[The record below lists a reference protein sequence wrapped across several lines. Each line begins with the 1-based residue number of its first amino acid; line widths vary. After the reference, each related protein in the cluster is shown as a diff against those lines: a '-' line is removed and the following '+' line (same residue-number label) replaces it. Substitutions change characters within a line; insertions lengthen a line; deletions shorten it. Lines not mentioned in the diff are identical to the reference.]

1 MGSIYDYIS
10 LSIGIGTMNIVL
22 IKQLS
27 VFPESPYHLQIWTF
41 YAFCFIPCNHPYLA
55 WIRLEFCVNSRRF
68 LRANYLPGMQL
79 CDWRHLTLVPTS
91 SSGASD
97 GIYDSF
103 RWYFRGVKY
112 HRNDCKTPLERM
124 KGTSEKTRKWLH
136 LCGVYFDR
144 EHDIIL
150 QPLALY
156 HHPLGE
162 TLTCP

>member
-1 MGSIYDYIS
+1 MD
-10 LSIGIGTMNIVL
+10 IVH

-103 RWYFRGVKY
+103 RWYFTPLKY
-112 HRNDCKTPLERM
+112 HRNDRKTPSERM
-124 KGTSEKTRKWLH
+124 KGTSGKTQKWLPSPFTFILRKFDFGVVYSPCYIIKLLIGELH
-136 LCGVYFDR
+136 LLLVFFFFHNCNV
-144 EHDIIL
+144 
-150 QPLALY
+150 
-156 HHPLGE
+156 
-162 TLTCP
+162 